1 MSDDGGPRLDMMFGL
16 SRKDWPFLVMAR
28 TALFDSVT
36 TERAVLGNCL
46 TEQTVIFKTVLRWV
60 VSKMHDHQCLALSH
74 FQSSDWEVG
83 QVVNNT
89 QLVL

>member
-1 MSDDGGPRLDMMFGL
+1 VWVSRRGGFGLVRPVSDDGGQRLDMMFGL

-46 TEQTVIFKTVLRWV
+46 TEGTDGHIQ
-60 VSKMHDHQCLALSH
+60 D
-74 FQSSDWEVG
+74 SSEVG
-83 QVVNNT
+83 GEQNA
-89 QLVL
+89 